1 MEPVDFAEVLAQ
13 IDVETERLGWTMEQ
27 RREHLIKNYGKRS
40 LTLLTEVEL
49 LEFLQ
54 YLASQPTR
62 ALDEIFIKTS
72 SKQSRNLLPPRRT
85 TRIPQLLRIS
95 TSSRIPHGY

>member
-1 MEPVDFAEVLAQ
+1 MNFSKVIAQ
-13 IDVETERLGWTMEQ
+13 IDVEMQRLGWTMEQ
-27 RREHLIKNYGKRS
+27 RREHLKKNYEKRS

-49 LEFLQ
+49 LDFLQ

-72 SKQSRNLLPPRRT
+72 SKQSRNLLT
-85 TRIPQLLRIS
+85 QEELLGFLKLLRIS